1 VDPIDVNSQSCSGVW
16 HLLCYRSISCSM
28 WKHLSGAMREV
39 VYMEV
44 MENSEKLFEFFRTNI
59 VNKDDGSK
67 V

>member
-1 VDPIDVNSQSCSGVW
+1 
-16 HLLCYRSISCSM
+16 M

-44 MENSEKLFEFFRTNI
+44 MENSEKLFEFLRTNI